1 MWEKEDLVSLA
12 SVPMPFGKHAGRVL
26 IDIPV
31 PYLIWFKHKGFPEG
45 QLGQLMALS
54 LEIQSNGLRHL
65 IDPLK
70 PARDKTKN
78 LLLDEEE

>member
-1 MWEKEDLVSLA
+1 MFEKEDLVLLA
-12 SVPMPFGKHAGRVL
+12 SYTMPFGKHAGRLL

-31 PYLIWFKHKGFPEG
+31 PYLIWFKHKGFPKG
-45 QLGQLMALS
+45 QLGMLMALS

-70 PARDKTKN
+70 QKPAKSN
-78 LLLDEEE
+78 EEE